1 MSPSL
6 EDELSRWKPE
16 ARDKAVAEIE
26 RRLSTE
32 RKIWY
37 CKRPR
42 PQLIPK
48 ADGKWEIVGGCDGR
62 PHDGAPYPHARA
74 DQWPPP
80 GADWLLWLILSG
92 RGAGKTKTA
101 TEWVRSITKVVPAIA
116 LIGRRGVDVRA
127 TMIEGAG
134 SGLIAACERAGV
146 GYTWEPSK
154 REFTF
159 ENGCKAFG
167 YSAEEPDS
175 LRGREH
181 GAAWAD
187 EFCHMPLLN
196 EVWSNLEFGLRVPGM
211 PGGAK
216 ILGTSTPLPLP
227 FLKEQIVKPSTRRVT
242 VSTSANLDNLDP
254 GMRER
259 ILAAYA
265 GTRKGR
271 QELEGEILEDV
282 EGALWSDE
290 LIRVMQAA
298 PENMDRRITAIDPAG
313 TANRRSDETGIVTA
327 GKLGREGFVLAD
339 DSGKYSP
346 TGWAD
351 KAIDAYLRWGSDA
364 IVVEKNFGGDMVRT
378 TIEQQAKERG
388 ILVRVIVTTATKS
401 KQLRAEP
408 IVALYEQKRVYHTTH
423 HEKLENEM
431 LTWVPG
437 KGDSPNRIDAL
448 VWALGELFQR
458 FGQANIASPTNAVNR
473 IAARP
478 RSVTTMSR
486 RSYGRGFGR

>member
-1 MSPSL
+1 MTL
-6 EDELSRWKPE
+6 EIDPTKWKPE
-16 ARDKAVAEIE
+16 AQERAAAEIQ
-26 RRLSTE
+26 RKLSQD
-32 RKIWY
+32 RKIWF

-42 PQLIPK
+42 PRLVPQPG
-48 ADGKWEIVGGCDGR
+48 GKWEIVGGCDGQ

-80 GADWLLWLILSG
+80 GVDWLLWLVLSG

-101 TEWVRSITKVVPAIA
+101 TEWVRSITTKVPAIA

-134 SGLIAACERAGV
+134 SGLIAACERAGMD
-146 GYTWEPSK
+146 YTWEPSK

-159 ENGCKAFG
+159 GNGCKAFG

-187 EFCHMPLLN
+187 EFCHMPLLE
-196 EVWSNLEFGLRVPGM
+196 EVWSNLEFTLRVPGM

-216 ILGTSTPLPLP
+216 ILATSTPLPSQ
-227 FLKEQIVKPSTRRVT
+227 FLKEQIAKPSTRRVT
-242 VSTSANLDNLDP
+242 VSTSANLSNLDP

-282 EGALWSDE
+282 EGALWSDD
-290 LIRVMQAA
+290 LIRVMQQT
-298 PENMDRRITAIDPAG
+298 PEELERRIVAIDPAG
-313 TANRRSDETGIVTA
+313 TANRRSDETGIVTV
-327 GKLGREGFVLAD
+327 GKNGREGFVLAD
-339 DSGKYSP
+339 DSGKYTP

-351 KAIDAYLRWGSDA
+351 KAIDAYLLWGADA
-364 IVVEKNFGGDMVRT
+364 IIVEKNFGGDMVRT
-378 TIEQQAKERG
+378 TIERQAESRG
-388 ILVRVIVTTATKS
+388 VLVRVIVTTATKS

-408 IVALYEQKRVYHTTH
+408 IVALYEQKRIYHTVH
-423 HEKLENEM
+423 HEKLETEM

-448 VWALGELFQR
+448 VWGLGELF
-458 FGQANIASPTNAVNR
+458 GKNGPATVANPAKMGRRLP
-473 IAARP
+473 ARP
-478 RSVTTMSR
+478 MSVTTGAR
-486 RSYGRGFGR
+486 RSLGRTFIR